1 MATYNIYTRALDMLK
16 EREEYHGAQAH
27 KENISHNMTMQ
38 HLSEASAYNSAWWI
52 LYYAIH
58 EDWEALDQF
67 DYFRKEED
75 NGQPRQQENG

>member
-16 EREEYHGAQAH
+16 KREEYHGEQAH
-27 KENISHNMTMQ
+27 KKDISHSVAMQ

-52 LYYAIH
+52 LNYAIH

-67 DYFRKEED
+67 DYFKKD
-75 NGQPRQQENG
+75 TSPQ